1 MSETSYKNKLEKN
14 IVLYSWFK
22 IFTKRVYLPLIAI
35 QLVNVGNVTVAQLA
49 IIASITTAV
58 QLLLQIPTGY
68 FADVW
73 GNKKAIL
80 LGGLITVFSPLFYVF
95 MPNFTGGLIASL
107 LFFGGYSFQS
117 GAIEAFI
124 HDTLI
129 ALGKENE
136 YSKVMGRA
144 QSYGLIGNILL
155 ISLVPTTYAVNHNL
169 PFILGFISL
178 AVMFWLSLNFT
189 YPPAKS
195 EIKIKNPFEA
205 TFRIVTIQ
213 NLSVFLLTGFIA
225 GVMNRA
231 PEYRELLFQDLGI
244 NVSYF
249 GFLLALGS
257 LAGAVMG
264 WYIHLLDKLK
274 PNTFY
279 FLDLI
284 FTAFCLLLI
293 GVTRNSFIVVC
304 GFTLFVAY
312 SRIRLIVVQAKLL
325 SSLKHVYKATLIS
338 SLNLFSGFGD
348 IIAITLLAS
357 AISTK
362 SYSGG
367 YMYFGLE
374 VLFVCVPLWLTV
386 VLLSK
391 RNKAEVKID

>member
-1 MSETSYKNKLEKN
+1 M
-14 IVLYSWFK
+14 
-22 IFTKRVYLPLIAI
+22 IAI
-35 QLVNVGNVTVAQLA
+35 QLVNVGGVTVPQLA
-49 IIASITTAV
+49 TIASITAAV
-58 QLLLQIPTGY
+58 QLLLQIPTG
-68 FADVW
+68 FIADVW

-80 LGGLITVFSPLFYVF
+80 LGGLITVFSPLFYIF
-95 MPNFTGGLIASL
+95 MPNFTGGLIAAL

-124 HDTLI
+124 HDTLL

-136 YSKVMGRA
+136 YSKVMGKA

-155 ISLVPTTYAVNHNL
+155 ISLVPATYAIDHNL
-169 PFILGFISL
+169 PFIIGFISL

-189 YPPAKS
+189 YPPPISA
-195 EIKIKNPFEA
+195 IKIKNPFQA
-205 TFRIVTIQ
+205 TFSIVTIQ
-213 NLSVFLLTGFIA
+213 NLSIFLLTGFIA

-231 PEYRELLFQDLGI
+231 PEYRELLFQDLRI

-284 FTAFCLLLI
+284 FTVSCLMLV
-293 GVTRNSFIVVC
+293 GVTRNSLIVVC

-312 SRIRLIVVQAKLL
+312 SRIRLIIVQAKLL
-325 SSLKHVYKATLIS
+325 SSLTHVYKATLIS
-338 SLNLFSGFGD
+338 ALNLFSGFGD
-348 IIAITLLAS
+348 IIAIMILAS

-362 SYSGG
+362 SYSIG
-367 YMYFGLE
+367 YLYFGLV
-374 VLFVCVPLWLTV
+374 VLAICLPLWVVV

-391 RNKAEVKID
+391 KVADI